1 MEELLT
7 LLVLNA
13 IAVIAQALAR
23 YAMQSLRPAL
33 I

>member
-13 IAVIAQALAR
+13 LAVIAQALAR
-23 YAMQSLRPAL
+23 YAIQTLRPVT